1 MKRPPRDLH
10 KDRLL
15 SNALLVY
22 SYVIAGMIN
31 AGGCLA
37 AYGTAFWRHGI
48 SFSDLF
54 MSDDHHWKTD
64 AQVFCTVDGECFEEA
79 EQMYLLEQ
87 ARGSWYI
94 ALIVCQFFHIWVAKT
109 RCTSVF
115 RTSLVQNTVMMF
127 GTATELLIVVL
138 VVYVPGLQSAFGT
151 ASVDYVPMELARWH
165 FSAANGFLWQVIKS
179 RRMILV
185 GSQAI
190 RYRHAISPFQ
200 AYEIKTQVV
209 YWDNDWLYILHQ
221 FQDAATG
228 KQFAEGLVRGVVMKE
243 KRRVPAHE
251 LFAEVNP
258 SSDDIIE
265 APTEMP
271 DIVKAF
277 LDWDQA
283 CAINMKE
290 AGQKAEKQL
299 KVSPLSPLPQKLG
312 ARMWHE
318 MKKSMNLP

>member
-1 MKRPPRDLH
+1 MTSLQILSIDLGTELGPAISIAYESAEQDIMKRPPRDLH

-151 ASVDYVPMELARWH
+151 ASVDYVPWLIGCGTGVITCVYNETVKVFARRQEPGHEHWLAH
-165 FSAANGFLWQVIKS
+165 
-179 RRMILV
+179 
-185 GSQAI
+185 
-190 RYRHAISPFQ
+190 
-200 AYEIKTQVV
+200 
-209 YWDNDWLYILHQ
+209 WLI
-221 FQDAATG
+221 
-228 KQFAEGLVRGVVMKE
+228 
-243 KRRVPAHE
+243 
-251 LFAEVNP
+251 
-258 SSDDIIE
+258 
-265 APTEMP
+265 
-271 DIVKAF
+271 
-277 LDWDQA
+277 W
-283 CAINMKE
+283 
-290 AGQKAEKQL
+290 
-299 KVSPLSPLPQKLG
+299 
-312 ARMWHE
+312 
-318 MKKSMNLP
+318 

>member
-1 MKRPPRDLH
+1 MVLRTFWNISTGLMYRLMNKRSMKKGIMGVSYPSVWKGRTGFLDCDVNLH
-10 KDRLL
+10 LN
-15 SNALLVY
+15 NASYLY
-22 SYVIAGMIN
+22 S
-31 AGGCLA
+31 
-37 AYGTAFWRHGI
+37 
-48 SFSDLF
+48 
-54 MSDDHHWKTD
+54 
-64 AQVFCTVDGECFEEA
+64 
-79 EQMYLLEQ
+79 
-87 ARGSWYI
+87 
-94 ALIVCQFFHIWVAKT
+94 
-109 RCTSVF
+109 
-115 RTSLVQNTVMMF
+115 
-127 GTATELLIVVL
+127 
-138 VVYVPGLQSAFGT
+138 
-151 ASVDYVPMELARWH
+151 MELARWH

-258 SSDDIIE
+258 SSDDVIE